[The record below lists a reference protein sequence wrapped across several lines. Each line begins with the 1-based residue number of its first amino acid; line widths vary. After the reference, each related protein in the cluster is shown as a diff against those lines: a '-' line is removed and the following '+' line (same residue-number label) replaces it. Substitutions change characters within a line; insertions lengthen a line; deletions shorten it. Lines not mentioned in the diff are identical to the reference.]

1 MIVVNLYGGP
11 GSGKS
16 TTAAGIFSELKMLGL
31 NTELV
36 TEYAKDKVWE
46 KHESILDNQIYV
58 FAKQYHRLFRLID
71 QVEVIVTDAPI
82 LLSTIYNKD
91 RTTLGSSL
99 DNLVI
104 EAYHTFTNVNYF
116 LNRTKKYNP
125 QGRLQTEVE
134 AKELDIQ
141 INNMLDRLNVP
152 YDIHKGAN
160 EGKQPIIDD
169 ILMRLKGDQ

>member
-36 TEYAKDKVWE
+36 TEYAKDKVWD
-46 KHESILDNQIYV
+46 KHEAILDNQIYI

-71 QVEVIVTDAPI
+71 QVDVIVTDAPI

-91 RTTLGSSL
+91 RTALGQSL
-99 DNLVI
+99 DNLVL
-104 EAYHTFTNVNYF
+104 EAYNTFNNVDYF
-116 LNRTKKYNP
+116 LHRTKKYNP
-125 QGRLQTEVE
+125 KGRLQTEDE
-134 AKELDIQ
+134 AKELDIR
-141 INNMLDRLNVP
+141 INDMLNRLSIP
-152 YDIHKGAN
+152 YYTHKGAN

-169 ILMRLKGDQ
+169 IMRRL

>member
-46 KHESILDNQIYV
+46 KHEAILDNQIYV
-58 FAKQYHRLFRLID
+58 FAKQYHRLFRLTG
-71 QVEVIVTDAPI
+71 QVDVIVTDSPI

-91 RTTLGSSL
+91 RTTLGRSL

-104 EAYHTFTNVNYF
+104 EAYHTFNNVNYF

-125 QGRLQTEVE
+125 KGRLQTEDE
-134 AKELDIQ
+134 AKELDTQ
-141 INNMLDRLNVP
+141 INSMLDRLNVP

-160 EGKQPIIDD
+160 EGKQPIIDG
-169 ILMRLKGDQ
+169 ILRRI

>member
-31 NTELV
+31 NVELV

-46 KHESILDNQIYV
+46 KHEAILDNQIYV
-58 FAKQYHRLFRLID
+58 FAKQYHRLFRLTN
-71 QVEVIVTDAPI
+71 QVEVVVTDAPI

-91 RTTLGSSL
+91 RTLLGTSL
-99 DNLVI
+99 DTLVV
-104 EAYHTFTNVNYF
+104 EAYNTFNNVNYF
-116 LNRTKKYNP
+116 LKRTKKYNP
-125 QGRLQTEVE
+125 KGRLQTEDE

-141 INNMLDRLNVP
+141 INNMLDRLSIP
-152 YDIHKGAN
+152 YDIHEGAN
-160 EGKQPIIDD
+160 EGKHDIVDD
-169 ILMRLKGDQ
+169 IMRRLA